1 MPKTVKG
8 SIKFSLQ
15 PRRVWQAKNPTLPSG
30 AIGFEI
36 SDDGSAVYGKVGD
49 GQTGYNSLPYLSY
62 PVDSD
67 TLVIKASQ
75 SEPDDDSYWFYITDT
90 EEEEE

>member
-15 PRRVWQAKNPTLPSG
+15 PKSVWAAQNPTLPAG

-62 PVDSD
+62 PVDSN
-67 TLVIKASQ
+67 TLVIKASRT
-75 SEPDDDSYWFYITDT
+75 EPDDNSYWFYIIDT